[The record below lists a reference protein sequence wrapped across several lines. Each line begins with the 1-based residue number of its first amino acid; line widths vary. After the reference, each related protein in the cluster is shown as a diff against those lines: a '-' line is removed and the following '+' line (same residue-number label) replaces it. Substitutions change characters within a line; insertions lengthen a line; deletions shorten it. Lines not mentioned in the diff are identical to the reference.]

1 MQPEEASPARAA
13 LPSQL
18 AQLLGDVA
26 PAVAGFTSELAPGI
40 PANKQVFQ
48 DMFRMLLTNDIY
60 VPPADTP
67 GFQISTR
74 ITRTFK
80 KRVITGLNAR
90 IECYTGVK
98 HATGNIRFNF
108 EYPTVTAHRE
118 FPFTFAGTKAAIE
131 FLAEEANFARRRGF
145 CSDCLAREPPK
156 KRLRIAGTS
165 VCATCVLRKACA

>member
-60 VPPADTP
+60 VPPEDTP

-74 ITRTFK
+74 IERTFQ
-80 KRVITGLNAR
+80 KRAITGLVAR

-98 HATGNIRFNF
+98 DAGHVAFRYEN
-108 EYPTVTAHRE
+108 PTVTAHRE

-145 CSDCLAREPPK
+145 CSDCLACEPPK